1 MSFLAVE
8 GLPVKVGCGD
18 FDGFIENPLTPV
30 AEGGEAK
37 LNAGGAL
44 EASGG
49 YETLEVLVDLC

>member
-30 AEGGEAK
+30 AEGGE